1 MLGDPTIHKQQ
12 TYASREYSYSLAC
25 FVAAWT
31 AFVWIML
38 RRKHAVSLPFR
49 RASNDVYLAKSEAN
63 NGDDDMI
70 LD

>member
-1 MLGDPTIHKQQ
+1 
-12 TYASREYSYSLAC
+12 
-25 FVAAWT
+25 
-31 AFVWIML
+31 ML

-49 RASNDVYLAKSEAN
+49 RASNDVYLAKSEAS